1 MNSAQFNE
9 SPSKKLRRRHCFY
22 GEFSLH
28 FPDKN
33 KEIMKVILPFA
44 LLLTLLQSCDQK
56 PKPADQQPKTIQK
69 AKTSEVP
76 KFDGAQAFEYLKAQ
90 TDFGPRAPG
99 TNAHA
104 QCLVYLQNT
113 MREFAEAVNVQ
124 EFTHI
129 GYDKKPIRM
138 ANIISSFNLKASSR
152 VLFVAHWDSR
162 PRADQ
167 DSDQKK
173 KDQPILGANDGA
185 SGVAV
190 LIEIA
195 RHLKE
200 NPLTVG
206 VDMIF
211 VDGEDYG
218 KEGDNQNYLLGSRYF
233 TKNLP
238 PGFSPMFGIVID
250 MIGDAQLTIKKE
262 RYSLKYAPD
271 VVERVWSTAAALNIE
286 QFSPMVQ
293 GWVTDDH
300 LPFNEVGIKTI
311 DLIDFEYPDESNVY
325 WHSTQDTPDKCSPES
340 LEAVGM
346 VLMHVIYNL
355 QPQ

>member
-1 MNSAQFNE
+1 MKSI
-9 SPSKKLRRRHCFY
+9 
-22 GEFSLH
+22 FSLA
-28 FPDKN
+28 
-33 KEIMKVILPFA
+33 V
-44 LLLTLLQSCDQK
+44 LLTLLQSCDQK
-56 PKPADQQPKTIQK
+56 PKPADESKQETQQTTPP
-69 AKTSEVP
+69 EVP
-76 KFDGAQAFEYLKAQ
+76 TIDGSKAFEYLIIQ
-90 TDFGPRAPG
+90 TKFGPRVPG
-99 TNAHA
+99 TNAHSL
-104 QCLVYLQNT
+104 CLTYLQKT
-113 MREFAEAVNVQ
+113 MLEFADAVNLQ

-129 GYDKKPIRM
+129 GYDNKPMRM

-152 VLFVAHWDSR
+152 VLLVAHWDSR

-173 KDQPILGANDGA
+173 REQPILGANDGA

-195 RHLKE
+195 RHLKSI
-200 NPLTVG
+200 PPKVG

-218 KEGDNQNYLLGSRYF
+218 KEGDNRNYLLGSRYF

-238 PGFSPMFGIVID
+238 PGFSPMFGIVVD
-250 MIGDAQLTIKKE
+250 LVGDAQLTIKKE

-271 VVERVWSTAAALNIE
+271 IVERVWSTAAHLNIE
-286 QFSPMVQ
+286 QFSPLLQ

-311 DLIDFEYPDESNVY
+311 NLIDFEYPDDSNMY
-325 WHSTQDTPDKCSPES
+325 WHTSQDTPDKCSPES
-340 LEAVGM
+340 LEAVGT
-346 VLMHVIYNL
+346 VLMHVIYSL
-355 QPQ
+355 QP